1 MATNDIGRVT
11 PIWKGFYSAATA
23 YELNDIVIDANGS
36 VWWHKGQE
44 ITTGVNPA
52 AGDTWAAV
60 LDMAVFSG
68 LIQAAIITAQ
78 TAVQNAQAAESGIAS
93 DVQRA
98 ETAAGNAETYAQN
111 AQSSAANVGAYAQA
125 AEAAKT
131 VAQTAQTGAE
141 TAQTAAERAANSA
154 GGSAND
160 AAIDAASASS
170 SAFMAS
176 AQRDLAINAKR
187 DAEAWAK
194 GTKEGEDV
202 GSDDPAYHNN
212 AKYCAEQAGTS
223 AAAAAAS
230 ADSAAQAALTG
241 NLAEV
246 FDPTRA
252 YNAGDPVI
260 YDGTLY
266 FFTDDHAAG
275 AWTGSDAEADKIAP
289 EVAELR
295 NATGDMIDDLAYC
308 GDYNILKNLADDNFT
323 DINKWTITVGTAL
336 FSDNVCQF
344 SLTNTESST
353 CGVQYAFDVVSG
365 HKYYTAA
372 EFKADHTP
380 NTLSIGLS
388 SANTAVTSQFTTP
401 GVYNH
406 ISAIVT
412 AGDSDTKYR
421 VKIYPKSTKG
431 FAVGDVVYIRKPM
444 AIDLTATFGA
454 GMEPDVDTIESALHR
469 YFSDRSIVDVNSGND
484 VASTDLITKL
494 SAPRKLTVPSYDGSG
509 QNVHPSIVSFRSAWH
524 GHRYWM
530 AITPYPNTQDQ
541 YENPSI
547 LVSDDGDTWSV
558 PNGLTNP
565 IFPGP
570 TTNPINGVHVHNND
584 PCLVYYNSKLY
595 CYFNTWDTE
604 TGATR
609 LYRMDSSD
617 GVTWGNGTECT
628 FAESGRQT
636 EPSWTV
642 LSPSVIKLSS
652 GWVLLWGQYKKMYRA
667 TSSDGISWSAPEKI
681 AFDLPDNIDMWHCSF
696 SYELNG
702 YICVLSAH
710 KDNETQN
717 DNALYIGKSDDGLTF
732 FFNPTPILEPF
743 GNDYAN
749 KQIYKSCL
757 AKIGDGY
764 RIYFSCQNTS
774 SQWAVGC
781 FDIKFNNVQMTAN
794 SVTVLLANS
803 DDAFIIPHGQTK
815 TFGVLAPIGETST
828 LAVRTVNA
836 ADLECKVA
844 HETVAGIT
852 ASSEVVM
859 TMSAETNKSCTFD
872 NRSERFQILI
882 KNTGSEDEKLHTV
895 LVMMYA

>member
-1 MATNDIGRVT
+1 MPKITEYTKATSFDANDVLLKDGINGTKKIEIEDFIADVSDT
-11 PIWKGFYSAATA
+11 TSTTDGKLAKAG
-23 YELNDIVIDANGS
+23 DIVELKSAVEDVGKASYAVAPIDFA
-36 VWWHKGQE
+36 
-44 ITTGVNPA
+44 
-52 AGDTWAAV
+52 
-60 LDMAVFSG
+60 
-68 LIQAAIITAQ
+68 
-78 TAVQNAQAAESGIAS
+78 
-93 DVQRA
+93 
-98 ETAAGNAETYAQN
+98 NAETKTGYIVGTGKWEKNNN
-111 AQSSAANVGAYAQA
+111 ALSAFVPVPNNTVRITITANSTLITRVYFLTSDNVAHQVSAPICAGTDRMDIPVSSTQEFTVPQDCAFVCFLINTANTQGYTPSSASFLGIKFIPEVDDTLTQPG
-125 AEAAKT
+125 EAA
-131 VAQTAQTGAE
+131 
-141 TAQTAAERAANSA
+141 
-154 GGSAND
+154 D
-160 AAIDAASASS
+160 AK
-170 SAFMAS
+170 
-176 AQRDLAINAKR
+176 L
-187 DAEAWAK
+187 
-194 GTKEGEDV
+194 
-202 GSDDPAYHNN
+202 
-212 AKYCAEQAGTS
+212 
-223 AAAAAAS
+223 
-230 ADSAAQAALTG
+230 
-241 NLAEV
+241 
-246 FDPTRA
+246 
-252 YNAGDPVI
+252 
-260 YDGTLY
+260 
-266 FFTDDHAAG
+266 
-275 AWTGSDAEADKIAP
+275 
-289 EVAELR
+289 
-295 NATGDMIDDLAYC
+295 TGDMIDDLVFC

-323 DINKWTITVGTAL
+323 DISKWVITVGTAV

-353 CGVQYAFDVVSG
+353 CGVQYAFGVVSG
-365 HKYYTAA
+365 HKYYMAA

-421 VKIYPKSTKG
+421 VKIYPKSTQG

-454 GMEPDVDTIESALHR
+454 GMEPDVDTVESALHR

-558 PNGLTNP
+558 PSGLTNP

-595 CYFNTWDTE
+595 CYFNTWNTE

-642 LSPSVIKLSS
+642 LSPSIIKLSS

-696 SYELNG
+696 SYEFNG

-803 DDAFIIPHGQTK
+803 DDAFIISPGQTK
-815 TFGVLAPIGETST
+815 TFGILAPIGETST

-836 ADLECKVA
+836 ANLECKVT